1 MLDYL
6 DDNLFDFTEKSPHT
20 FFDPELFDFNVDMSK
35 IRKSHFDEELSNFSS
50 FSEIQELPHL
60 REFKVL
66 KVKLTGKQFR
76 KKQKKKRR
84 N

>member
-6 DDNLFDFTEKSPHT
+6 DDNLFDFTERFASY
-20 FFDPELFDFNVDMSK
+20 DPELFDFNVDMSK

-84 N
+84 KS